1 MINFLKK
8 SNRTLLELWSGMIVF
23 TAVCQIAVCIFSR
36 KLGIHSASLWIG
48 TILALLASLHM
59 YRSLDRALDFPE
71 GTAKKKITFSYVL
84 RYAVVVAAFAVIC
97 ITGFFNPLLSFLG
110 YMSLKVG
117 ALIQPQTH
125 KVYNR
130 IFNETDPVPMTE
142 EEYKAFTEAK
152 EAENIKQT

>member
-23 TAVCQIAVCIFSR
+23 TAVCEIVLLIVG
-36 KLGIHSASLWIG
+36 KKPGIYSASLWIG
-48 TILALLASLHM
+48 TGMALLSSLHM

-71 GTAKKKITFSYVL
+71 GAAKKKITLSYVI
-84 RYAVVVAAFAVIC
+84 RYAVVVAVFAVIC
-97 ITGFFNPLLSFLG
+97 ITGFFNPLLAFLG

-125 KVYNR
+125 KIYNR

-142 EEYKAFTEAK
+142 EEYKALTEGK
-152 EAENIKQT
+152 EAENIKQI

>member
-8 SNRTLLELWSGMIVF
+8 SNRTFLELWSGMIVF

-84 RYAVVVAAFAVIC
+84 RYAAVVAAFAVIC
-97 ITGFFNPLLSFLG
+97 ITGFFNPLLSFL
-110 YMSLKVG
+110 
-117 ALIQPQTH
+117 QPQTH

-142 EEYKAFTEAK
+142 EEYKTLTEAK